1 MLVRSREVS
10 VSQTASSGT
19 PYATWACERWRTWDP
34 EPVAIALSIDDP
46 ADPEIRAL
54 LERHLTFAHEV
65 TPAGGVFALDVEA
78 LRGPEVTFF
87 CARQGGRL
95 LGVLKSMHT
104 VEEVRRQGVGR
115 ALVAHVL
122 EVARDRGYRR
132 VSLETGNFPAFAP
145 ARALY
150 GLCGFTSC
158 GPYGPYVGS
167 ETSSCMTISLDIA
180 SR

>member
-1 MLVRSREVS
+1 
-10 VSQTASSGT
+10 
-19 PYATWACERWRTWDP
+19 
-34 EPVAIALSIDDP
+34 VAIALSIDDP

-54 LERHLTFAHEV
+54 LERHLTFAREV

-95 LGVLKSMHT
+95 LGVVALQELETDHGELKSMHT
-104 VEEVRRQGVGR
+104 VEEARRQGVGR

-150 GLCGFTSC
+150 GRCGFTAC
-158 GPYGPYVGS
+158 APYGPYVGS
-167 ETSSCMTISLDIA
+167 ETSACMTISLDIT

>member
-1 MLVRSREVS
+1 
-10 VSQTASSGT
+10 
-19 PYATWACERWRTWDP
+19 
-34 EPVAIALSIDDP
+34 VAIALSIDDP

-54 LERHLTFAHEV
+54 LERHLTFAHAV

-78 LRGPEVTFF
+78 LQGPEVTFF

-95 LGVLKSMHT
+95 LGVVALQELETDHGELKSMHT
-104 VEEVRRQGVGR
+104 VEEARRQGVGR

-122 EVARDRGYRR
+122 EVARQRGYRR

-150 GLCGFTSC
+150 GRCGFTAC
-158 GPYGPYVGS
+158 APYGPYVGS